1 MTTLQK
7 QLLRSIAA
15 LSLALPLAA
24 AAQMKPGMYEYTI
37 KISMPG
43 APANMSGQTM
53 QRCLAKKD
61 LEGNK
66 AYQMP
71 QGPGSDCQVKDMV
84 ENAGKFSYKMACTKP
99 QKMDGTVQGS
109 FTQTGMNMDMTMA
122 MDGMPGPMTQSIT
135 AKRVGDCAQ

>member
-1 MTTLQK
+1 MTTMQK
-7 QLLRSIAA
+7 QFLRGIAA
-15 LSLALPLAA
+15 LTLALPLAA
-24 AAQMKPGMYEYTI
+24 AAQMKPGMYEYTV

-109 FTQTGMNMDMTMA
+109 FTPTGMNMDMTMT

-135 AKRVGDCAQ
+135 AKRLGDCAQ

>member
-1 MTTLQK
+1 MLFRS
-7 QLLRSIAA
+7 LLRSIAA
-15 LSLALPLAA
+15 LTLALPLAA
-24 AAQMKPGMYEYTI
+24 AAQMKPGMYEYTV
-37 KISMPG
+37 KITMPG

-53 QRCLAKKD
+53 QRCLAAKD
-61 LEGNK
+61 LAGSK

-109 FTQTGMNMDMTMA
+109 FTQTGMNMDMTMT

-135 AKRVGDCAQ
+135 AKRLGDCTQ

>member
-1 MTTLQK
+1 MK
-7 QLLRSIAA
+7 KFLLIITA
-15 LSLALPLAA
+15 LTLALPLAA

-84 ENAGKFSYKMACTKP
+84 ESAGKFSYKMACSKP
-99 QKMDGTVQGS
+99 QKMDGAVQGT

>member
-1 MTTLQK
+1 
-7 QLLRSIAA
+7 
-15 LSLALPLAA
+15 
-24 AAQMKPGMYEYTI
+24 
-37 KISMPG
+37 
-43 APANMSGQTM
+43 
-53 QRCLAKKD
+53 
-61 LEGNK
+61 
-66 AYQMP
+66 MP

-109 FTQTGMNMDMTMA
+109 FTQTGMNMDMTMT